1 MQLLGVASQKS
12 KIFSLESTHLKQA
25 NVEIIQM
32 WLLSKY
38 LWHTNHVNHIWYLFP
53 YFFWTLS
60 ATLGTD
66 VQNRNANFYLTLQ
79 LIIMHKNNW
88 EELLRERKPWVWIP
102 SLPLTGYLI

>member
-12 KIFSLESTHLKQA
+12 KIFSLVSTRLKQA